1 MILFLNLQAL
11 VNLWLLNHGSQ
22 GIPQCL
28 LFVRTS
34 IFEFTSSPELPEEQ
48 KRALLAIKLARSGGV
63 IGGCV
68 CVII

>member
-1 MILFLNLQAL
+1 MILFLSLQAL

-48 KRALLAIKLARSGGV
+48 KRALLVIKLARSGRV
-63 IGGCV
+63 MGGV